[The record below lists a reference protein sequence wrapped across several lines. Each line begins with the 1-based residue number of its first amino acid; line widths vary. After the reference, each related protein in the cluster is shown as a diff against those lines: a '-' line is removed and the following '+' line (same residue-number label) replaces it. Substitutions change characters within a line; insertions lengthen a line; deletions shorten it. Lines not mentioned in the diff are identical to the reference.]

1 MTKNNF
7 IKQDNFKNFKKLLVN
22 IALSITIISC
32 GFATTRLLMTSSR
45 DATRSSNS
53 GSLGFVQF
61 VNIYVD
67 SPTVFLKQALS
78 EANSSGII
86 FSVKK
91 SQDGYDFMVE
101 GLIAH
106 SQNHQG
112 IKKVLG
118 IGNTASGDV
127 LFKIRLKSKNISTS
141 NYSTLK

>member
-7 IKQDNFKNFKKLLVN
+7 IEQDNFKNFKKLVVN
-22 IALSITIISC
+22 IALSITLISC
-32 GFATTRLLMTSSR
+32 GFATTRLLMACSR
-45 DATRSSNS
+45 DTTRSSES

-61 VNIYVD
+61 VNIYVN
-67 SPTVFLKQALS
+67 SPTFFLKQALS
-78 EANSSGII
+78 EANNSGLI

-101 GLIAH
+101 GLIAN
-106 SQNHQG
+106 SPNHEG

-127 LFKIRLKSKNISTS
+127 LFKIRLKSKNI
-141 NYSTLK
+141 